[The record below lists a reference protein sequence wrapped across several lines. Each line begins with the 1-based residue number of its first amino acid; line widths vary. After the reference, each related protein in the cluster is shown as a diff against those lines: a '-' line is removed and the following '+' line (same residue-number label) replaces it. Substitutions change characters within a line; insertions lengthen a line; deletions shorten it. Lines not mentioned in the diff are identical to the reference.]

1 MSEIIHVVDGE
12 IQGYLISE
20 AQFIEFEDIRQSG
33 MTNMFDARAVAELSG
48 GELEIDDVRLIMKN
62 YELLHKLYPNVRGG
76 ADEEEYE

>member
-33 MTNMFDARAVAELSG
+33 MTNMFDVRAVAELSG
-48 GELEIDDVRLIMKN
+48 GELERDDVRLIMKN

-76 ADEEEYE
+76 ADEKEYE